1 MAQQWILRKGSK
13 RGGFRYVTAS
23 GKPAPPTVAARAAA
37 LVIPPAWT
45 DVHVAAS
52 PGAAVQAWGYDAKG
66 RKQYRYHERA
76 AEVGQLRKFYRV
88 RQMARDL
95 PGIRTA
101 VAKDLRVPRDG
112 ERLTERRVCAGVV
125 RLIGE
130 AFFRVGSDR
139 YAEENKTFGISTL
152 LKRHVH
158 DHGDRVVFDYIG
170 KESVRQRQVVVDP
183 ELAAFVRELLAT
195 TGRRLFRYR
204 NADGAWANLSS
215 RDVNEYMHDVLGV
228 PYSAKDFRTWGGT
241 LRLATIL
248 ADIGPGKTPRETQK
262 NLVTAIRL
270 VAAELGNTPTVC
282 RKAYV
287 HPIVVARYLD
297 EGATIA
303 PFLSRATV
311 RRATARAATT
321 GRGHEGHPPEERALI
336 GFLDKYFPERRSG
349 RKRDRRRGARDAAGD
364 RRAARA
370 VAVIDA
376 VQAVEA
382 VDAPAEAA

>member
-1 MAQQWILRKGSK
+1 
-13 RGGFRYVTAS
+13 
-23 GKPAPPTVAARAAA
+23 
-37 LVIPPAWT
+37 
-45 DVHVAAS
+45 
-52 PGAAVQAWGYDAKG
+52 
-66 RKQYRYHERA
+66 
-76 AEVGQLRKFYRV
+76 
-88 RQMARDL
+88 
-95 PGIRTA
+95 
-101 VAKDLRVPRDG
+101 
-112 ERLTERRVCAGVV
+112 
-125 RLIGE
+125 
-130 AFFRVGSDR
+130 
-139 YAEENKTFGISTL
+139 
-152 LKRHVH
+152 
-158 DHGDRVVFDYIG
+158 
-170 KESVRQRQVVVDP
+170 
-183 ELAAFVRELLAT
+183 
-195 TGRRLFRYR
+195 
-204 NADGAWANLSS
+204 
-215 RDVNEYMHDVLGV
+215 MHDVLGV

>member
-1 MAQQWILRKGSK
+1 MAQQWILRKGTK
-13 RGGFRYVTAS
+13 RSGFRYVTTG
-23 GKPAPPTVAARAAA
+23 GKPAPPAAAARAAA

-52 PGAAVQAWGYDAKG
+52 PTAAVQAWGYDAKG

-95 PGIRTA
+95 PAIRAA
-101 VAKDLRVPRDG
+101 VARDLRAPRAG
-112 ERLTERRVCAGVV
+112 ERLTKRRVCSGVV

-130 AFFRVGSDR
+130 AFFRVGSER

-158 DHGDRVVFDYIG
+158 DHGDRVVFDYVG
-170 KESVRQRQVVVDP
+170 KESVRQHQTVCDA

-195 TGRRLFRYR
+195 PGRRLFRYR
-204 NADGAWANLSS
+204 TDEGPLANLSS
-215 RDVNEYMHDVLGV
+215 RDVNVYMHDVLGV

-248 ADIGPGKTPRETQK
+248 ADLGPGRTPRETQK

-297 EGATIA
+297 EGSTIA
-303 PFLSRATV
+303 PFLTRATV
-311 RRATARAATT
+311 RRATARAAAA
-321 GRGHEGHPPEERALI
+321 GRGHDGHPPEERALI
-336 GFLDKYFPERRSG
+336 GFLDKYFPERRHK
-349 RKRDRRRGARDAAGD
+349 KRDRRRGPREEAAD

-370 VAVIDA
+370 VADVADA
-376 VQAVEA
+376 A
-382 VDAPAEAA
+382 